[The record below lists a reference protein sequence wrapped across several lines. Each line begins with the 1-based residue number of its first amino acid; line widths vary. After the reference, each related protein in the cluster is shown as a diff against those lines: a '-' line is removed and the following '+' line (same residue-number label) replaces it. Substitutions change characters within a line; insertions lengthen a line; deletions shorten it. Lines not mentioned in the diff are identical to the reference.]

1 MKLQLYSIATL
12 TALFGMVFALVAGYM
27 LYSGSW
33 NLMFAI
39 VFAIVINI
47 LMLFINP
54 YIMDWTNKWFF
65 KTKYYT
71 KAELE
76 AQGYKFV
83 DYLDALSKEYNIKFP
98 KIGIINDG
106 SITAYTYGSRQN
118 NARIVL
124 TRGIIALLSEEEL
137 NAVIAHE
144 FGHIK
149 HRDFIVMTVAS
160 TLLQILY
167 LIYINFRF
175 ASTRRSSSRDEGKS
189 LLIIFAIISFIFYI
203 IGTYVVLF
211 LSRVREYYADKFAA
225 QNSSPDAL
233 SNALVKIGYGIAHQK
248 FDKQSMKIMEST
260 RNMNLMDYKFSE
272 GFSAKSDIRNAIKY
286 DLFNPWA
293 TLLEFSST
301 HPLIGKR
308 INAVKPIKLSVDKV
322 TKAKLW
328 SNFWTDIFVSYMN
341 FFVLIIL
348 GIAAYM
354 YPLYR
359 IYIGITG
366 IILSILIIAKIV
378 NYRYPMKAVKKAKIS
393 ELAADLY
400 ASPVKGKYVELDGIA
415 IGKGTPGFALSEDF
429 MLRDA
434 SGLVFINYEHLIG
447 IMNWFVGY
455 KKINK
460 LLDHHANVK
469 GWFLRNRMPYINAK
483 LINNSLKSYIRTKA
497 YFGVIKYFIVYVVI
511 MLI

>member
-12 TALFGMVFALVAGYM
+12 TALFAMVFALVAGYM
-27 LYSGSW
+27 LYAGTWS
-33 NLMFAI
+33 LMFAI
-39 VFAIVINI
+39 VFAIIINI

-54 YIMDWTNKWFF
+54 YIMDMTNKWFF

-83 DYLDALSKEYNIKFP
+83 PYLNNLCKKYNIKFP

-106 SITAYTYGSRQN
+106 GITAYTYGSRQN

-124 TRGIIALLSEEEL
+124 TRGIIDLLSEEEL
-137 NAVIAHE
+137 NSVIAHE

-149 HRDFIVMTVAS
+149 HRDFIVMTIAS

-167 LIYINFRF
+167 FIYIRFRF
-175 ASTRRSSSRDEGKS
+175 ASTSKSSSRDEGKS
-189 LLIIFAIISFIFYI
+189 ALIIFAIISFIFYI

-211 LSRVREYYADKFAA
+211 LSRVREYYADKFSAE
-225 QNSSPDAL
+225 NSSPNAL

-248 FDKQSMKIMEST
+248 FDKKSIQIMEST
-260 RNMNLMDYKFSE
+260 RGMNLMDFKFSE
-272 GFSAKSDIRNAIKY
+272 GFSSKSDIRNAIKY

-308 INAVKPIKLSVDKV
+308 VNALKPMKLSIDKS
-322 TKAKLW
+322 TKSKMW
-328 SNFWTDIFVSYMN
+328 RNFFNDIFVSYMN

-348 GIAAYM
+348 GVLAYL
-354 YPLYR
+354 YPVYR
-359 IYIGITG
+359 LYIGIAG
-366 IILSILIIAKIV
+366 IVLSIIIIGKIV
-378 NYRYPMKAVKKAKIS
+378 NYKYPLKAVKKATVS
-393 ELAADLY
+393 ELASDLY
-400 ASPVKGKYVELDGIA
+400 ASPIKGKYVELDGIA

-434 SGLVFINYEHLIG
+434 SGLIFINYEHLIG

-469 GWFLRNRMPYINAK
+469 GWYLRNRMPYINAK
-483 LINNSLKSYIRTKA
+483 YINNSIKSYIRTKE
-497 YFGVIKYFIVYVVI
+497 YFAIIKYFIVYVVI